1 MLNDGIRDDV
11 NLLLLQLADSA
22 FPTGGFVHSGG
33 LEAASVLGLT
43 TDLFGWFCDS
53 LENAGW
59 SALPLASAGFSAHA
73 VADAAAET
81 WLINH
86 VAHRASRAQ
95 GQGWATTIAAVFPS
109 ADFSALKA
117 ACRHPGRGHFAPTF
131 GHVCALLDMP
141 LAQMQRLFL
150 FLHLRGQVST
160 AIRLGRIGPLEAQ
173 RLQVRLTPV
182 LEAVWATCA
191 TLRLDD
197 LATTAPLHDL
207 AHGHHDRLYSRLFT
221 T

>member
-1 MLNDGIRDDV
+1 M

-43 TDLFGWFCDS
+43 HDLHGWLLDG

-59 SALPLASAGFSAHA
+59 SALPLATAGFADHLA
-73 VADAAAET
+73 ADTVAES
-81 WLINH
+81 WLTNQ

-95 GQGWATTIAAVFPS
+95 GQGWATTAATVFP
-109 ADFSALKA
+109 APEFSALKQA
-117 ACRHPGRGHFAPTF
+117 SRQPGRGHLAPTF
-131 GHVCALLDMP
+131 GQVCRLLDVA
-141 LAQMQRLFL
+141 LADMQRLFL
-150 FLHLRGQVST
+150 FVHLRGQIST
-160 AIRLGRIGPLEAQ
+160 AIRLGRVGPLEAQ
-173 RLQVRLTPV
+173 RLQARLSPALEVV
-182 LEAVWATCA
+182 LATCA
-191 TLRLDD
+191 PLGLAD
-197 LATTAPLHDL
+197 LATTAHLHDL

>member
-1 MLNDGIRDDV
+1 M

-43 TDLFGWFCDS
+43 HDLHGWLLDG

-59 SALPLASAGFSAHA
+59 SALPLATTGYDDH
-73 VADAAAET
+73 VRADAGAES
-81 WLINH
+81 WLTNQ

-95 GQGWATTIAAVFPS
+95 GQGWATTAAAVFPS
-109 ADFSALKA
+109 LEFTALKQA
-117 ACRHPGRGHFAPTF
+117 SRLPGRGHLAPTF
-131 GHVCALLDMP
+131 GQVCRLLEVTVSD
-141 LAQMQRLFL
+141 MQRLFL
-150 FLHLRGQVST
+150 FVHLRGQIST

-173 RLQVRLTPV
+173 RLQARLMPALDVV
-182 LEAVWATCA
+182 LKTCA
-191 TLRLDD
+191 PLSCDD
-197 LATTAPLHDL
+197 LATIAPLHDL

>member
-1 MLNDGIRDDV
+1 M
-11 NLLLLQLADSA
+11 NLSLLQLADSA

-43 TDLFGWFCDS
+43 QDLHGWLLDG

-59 SALPLASAGFSAHA
+59 SALPLATTGFDDHA
-73 VADAAAET
+73 RADAAAES
-81 WLINH
+81 WLTNQ

-95 GQGWATTIAAVFPS
+95 GLGWATTAARVFPS
-109 ADFSALKA
+109 PEFTALKH
-117 ACRHPGRGHFAPTF
+117 ACRRPGRGHLAPTF
-131 GHVCALLDMP
+131 GQVCRLLAVAMP
-141 LAQMQRLFL
+141 DMQRLFL
-150 FLHLRGQVST
+150 FTHLRGQIST
-160 AIRLGRIGPLEAQ
+160 AIRLGRVGPLEAQ
-173 RLQVRLTPV
+173 RLQARLMPAID
-182 LEAVWATCA
+182 EVWPMCA
-191 TLRLDD
+191 HLSCDD

>member
-1 MLNDGIRDDV
+1 M

-43 TDLFGWFCDS
+43 QDLHGWLLDG

-59 SALPLASAGFSAHA
+59 SALPMATAGCDDHA
-73 VADAAAET
+73 QADAAAES
-81 WLINH
+81 WLTNQ

-95 GQGWATTIAAVFPS
+95 GQGWATTAAAVFPS
-109 ADFSALKA
+109 AEFTVLKQT
-117 ACRHPGRGHFAPTF
+117 CRLPGRGHLAPTF
-131 GHVCALLDMP
+131 GQVCRRLNIAVSD
-141 LAQMQRLFL
+141 MQRLFL
-150 FLHLRGQVST
+150 FLHLRGQIST
-160 AIRLGRIGPLEAQ
+160 AIRLGRVGPLEAQ
-173 RLQVRLTPV
+173 RLQARLMPALEVV
-182 LEAVWATCA
+182 LESCA
-191 TLRLDD
+191 SLTLDD